1 MDIVFLI
8 IFLFLLAWFLFGF
21 VTFIIDIKYS
31 GYRSYRDVEDVF
43 CMYFVFGPV
52 GFVIILFF
60 FIKDRSADK
69 IEVIVDKIIKRVN
82 KENK

>member
-1 MDIVFLI
+1 MDILFLI

-31 GYRSYRDVEDVF
+31 GYRSYSDVKDVF
-43 CMYFVFGPV
+43 WMYFFFGPV
-52 GFVIILFF
+52 GFVVILLFV
-60 FIKDRSADK
+60 IKERSADK
-69 IEVIVDKIIKRVN
+69 IEVIVDKIIKKVN